1 MLKVIDFVFNVSVFW
16 VIDKLF
22 LIMFIWED
30 IVFLKFFNV
39 VILVL

>member
-1 MLKVIDFVFNVSVFW
+1 MLKVIDFFFNVSVFG

-22 LIMFIWED
+22 LKMFIWED
-30 IVFLKFFNV
+30 IVFLRFFNV

>member
-16 VIDKLF
+16 VIGKLF
-22 LIMFIWED
+22 LKMFIWED
-30 IVFLKFFNV
+30 IVFLRFFNV